1 MSDVPWHG
9 RLPGAVRLDYSIGI
23 SNSHFHMHE
32 TGKHG
37 FLETDAK
44 WQAGAVQEAAVNYI
58 NNALSITRR

>member
-1 MSDVPWHG
+1 
-9 RLPGAVRLDYSIGI
+9 
-23 SNSHFHMHE
+23 MHE